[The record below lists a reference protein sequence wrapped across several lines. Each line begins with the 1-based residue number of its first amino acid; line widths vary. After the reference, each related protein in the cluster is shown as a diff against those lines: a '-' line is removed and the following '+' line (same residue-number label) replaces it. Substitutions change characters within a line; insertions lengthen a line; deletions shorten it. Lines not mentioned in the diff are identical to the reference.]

1 MKKTASML
9 HSKSTSD
16 IKLGPMPIVAS
27 TMKEMRRI
35 EDPPVEKFPKYGL
48 PNTSI
53 GTSGLTFSIET
64 NSTVVDSNAEL
75 EVLKAI
81 LNRESYLKRLF
92 KMVKTLEKKFKPEVA
107 DLLDFIRAATI
118 DVIESIVKWREVKGD
133 HDATFMWNGLNYMLK
148 MSSDLDYLVK
158 YKVINEWIGFSI
170 ERNPF
175 CVPFPLENGIQMFAD
190 KVLDPNHIEQG
201 MPSDG
206 FMLGGLTHTTMR
218 KAYAPAPSNTDN
230 NITSSPSRNASS
242 RPISRVD
249 NTAKSKSGTPAGSS
263 TRDVAQS
270 FVLNSD
276 MRKIKQCELV
286 ILKEEEKF
294 GRYSRDPDGRIVPL
308 IQAKTRIAALEL
320 RKDDKRPI
328 QEPSKV
334 KKFAPHAAKSDIG
347 VAPIPYVPEE
357 ELPDPYSNNEIVA
370 NNDDTVL
377 PKERGEVAV
386 GGILSELNGKGTE
399 TRPRRVIPPTLGS
412 SIEFGRH
419 RKKKTLGERLAEI
432 AKLKEEILAQK
443 IALEK
448 IQDKEK
454 RSQKKSRERSA
465 PQPMESLT
473 TDNLAPPIA
482 VNDAVERPSSTGE
495 SEMKDSSTKEL
506 DDYAFDAENTSDE
519 VKVSDTSSRSLR
531 VQLRLNKINEDLQ
544 IIEKEENQATNELN
558 HLIKDQSEIDR
569 LKIQELGD
577 INVDRSRE
585 IERRRRLLLPEEG
598 KRTGPPPVDKENV
611 YDYYSTRIQTC
622 IRGWLARC
630 WAKWYRLAV
639 VRAAIIM
646 QAVMRGSLVRWRTWK
661 FKFIYRSVTHIQ
673 RVYRG
678 YKARGASAKLAKNKN
693 IGKSA
698 LIIQTGW
705 RAFLGKRRVGRK
717 KKLDNMAIEAIRSC
731 DARTLFATDA
741 KELARRI
748 LCAIEEPGIT
758 SYPPDEVLHL
768 LRITIMIF
776 QGTRGLMGFAEYD
789 FINARYYKEV
799 DGEHLTWYE
808 ASKMVNRSERF
819 IRLLRFIAYG
829 PGAKPPRL
837 IQIPHNAILL
847 FDAMQDNP
855 NWKLDTFETMGLG
868 SKLAVQMFKWVNSVI
883 LVSKNQ
889 PEFLYFIAS
898 PFPDWL
904 PQLQRLQAES
914 RQSDFNLAVAN
925 RTIDTIKQ
933 YQLLNPNDEILNDL
947 LNKEIKYILRNVENY
962 EYSRK
967 VTFDKEDNVREA
979 QVVRE
984 KVTVANMNNKLMTH
998 IEELSVIA
1006 KKYKN
1011 IAKAASGGD
1020 KAAEKALP
1028 DARADLIHKELA
1040 CNDYRSQFKLI
1051 KSICADNEQTRKNM
1065 GRLTNDLRAKA
1076 HVAGEAAAR
1085 QIIAACKCQVMLV
1098 EVGVRHDSDLPD
1110 RYKSSYLRLQEEE
1123 AKCRER
1129 SKLALRAADI
1139 DRKEYDKG
1147 IEEES
1152 RKRAEEDI
1160 KSDKMQPNDAEM
1172 QEERVEDEEEAR
1184 VERLKASQYLPDS
1197 LKVAPARPR
1206 PVIICLARDVPGMI
1220 KRRIISEVTRWMPGI
1235 FVNMDIDDNMG
1246 LNSDKIQ
1253 AVLDS
1258 NHCVILHTDHG
1269 LTEMTR
1275 KDFMKNFDFTLRSLI
1290 PVPFVVMAIGNEEN
1304 ISSAAG
1310 GEYGVNKRDIVLSR
1324 DKDIKG
1330 SLETMSYILLELKKP
1345 DIVNKMLVQSTDVVP
1360 SSPSMVLVLET
1371 VFVVLSEHDGFF
1383 SPDKGSMGG
1392 STWRL
1397 TQKLLADPLGLVE
1410 KLKCKVRGSTS
1421 FRRCECVHQYMQH
1434 RHWPPAG
1441 SAIRMQDIV
1450 LNLLSLYVE
1459 KWYLS
1464 EWTTLQQGG
1473 LPRQPLTKN
1482 LTLGIQTVI
1491 VVGDNMA
1498 DPDTD
1503 FVGDNSNNGWRMPAA
1518 KLVRT
1523 ALQDLRLLKTV
1534 ATINGHKYH
1543 VCVYREANYVYLDA
1557 YDPVTSAIYFTSVA
1571 TPDVPSLLVPDAFS
1585 ISAGVK
1591 IEPPSSNQELSTRL
1605 VKLLALDRVRN
1616 NNNARKMLVCRREYR
1631 FMQNLTVKLRGMIV
1645 HIKAYEAAL
1654 GELYFKA
1661 YIPQFS
1667 AHVELLMA
1675 DDSRLKLLRN
1685 NDESIEGKNVYDH
1698 DARGMLP
1705 AVLDRLDLNPGIKIV
1720 NANGFDRYDGFKKQK
1735 AGIMQLIKSQG
1746 FKLKIRTKG
1755 GAGRLL
1761 KVGIVHF
1768 NSVPH
1773 ILFIRVATASKLLR
1787 IILYEPRTRKQLEI
1801 RINEFMRLLIF
1812 KTVSDD
1818 VRVWYTELVKR
1829 LRMDWRG
1836 ERALNFDTTILR
1848 VVRKILGRRVI
1859 LTFHAIDEVSISA
1872 VIIDNST
1879 SARYIALL
1887 TKETIIRLLLFV
1899 PDTDFVKKEFG
1910 LEEVSESIKNI
1921 LVKSIENSKKVI
1933 KSKKSKKKN
1942 LSENEDEESTERNGD
1957 IDPAT
1962 FDTKIGDILS
1972 HPDSLLLLAYK
1983 LQVLLKA
1990 GPASDDNREV
2000 PQNYFTEEP
2009 EDATV
2014 EFIRK
2019 FQPTNR
2025 MDIDTSI
2032 VHKPRLAQTIHTKLD
2047 VDIVLRNRKQLMWLN
2062 MEQELNDL
2070 ALRKSQAALIRVQ
2083 EDEKASEEI
2092 DQYLNTIEDVEELDS
2107 AIASAA
2113 NTTTTAIM
2121 DQVEQ
2126 GIVNRMV
2133 ERANPGTTQEVRRT
2147 VMMMSANGKDT
2158 VEVDSALLT
2167 EEQREILGRGE
2178 NFVCES
2184 GVKCTFRGSGSRWSG
2199 HVSIKVYET
2208 LCWISPEDGCG
2219 RRLRYIV
2226 YEPNTAC
2233 YYEGIVRNSRHMRE
2247 ILGVN
2252 GQDLLSP
2259 LKTTEMV
2266 LFIAKYRMN
2275 LVKNDITWDGEV
2287 NDSGAPPYRVEFESV
2302 RIYDNTKVTPIN
2314 ANEDLDAEVNS
2325 MKVID
2330 VGKLRGKKVLRLA
2343 RRVSGLLMQ
2352 LTVFELPK
2360 TEAELEND
2368 KDNEIE
2374 QEEENIYDEIHNS
2387 ALFKKPSSE
2396 EKAEGVSKFH
2406 IDENML
2412 SKTKIPRFIAPTMR
2426 VIGYDPKS
2434 KRKVIM
2440 LATPEMMLEL
2450 AGGMY
2455 SPYLDPSRRRDLAKI
2470 LCESLLLH
2478 FPRGKPFELNVAW
2491 SGAKSLSTA
2500 VASDRKGSSWRSSAD
2515 RVVKRPG
2522 KIFRSA
2528 VRVSKLELLVTLY
2541 VQQTVNHLEGEQ
2553 ANLNSEK
2560 RVIFNF
2566 YSTAASE
2573 AAEVLVNEDDQIK
2586 RIGTTIMSHPDG
2598 PIRATVIRRFLRY
2611 FQAALMEDPEDM
2623 HKKILHITFA
2633 GPKKDFVNEYKNIG
2647 VPQPG
2652 EDYRPV
2658 GVPEVFL
2665 PLDTCGRVI
2674 HRRGMTMSN
2683 TEDKNNVVTKD
2694 YVVTIYTKSKN
2705 EEPERGLVIKLYERG
2720 KSDVAILHL
2729 GPSQCYRLVDE
2740 AGEPDLMRDIVA
2752 AKELMDGE
2760 DLDNLEVNFQT
2771 FTKKGDIEN
2780 ERNKLISLLCDI
2792 VLADLGVKTNPQ
2804 QQLMPYIKSYQ
2815 AFSITN

>member
-1 MKKTASML
+1 M
-9 HSKSTSD
+9 
-16 IKLGPMPIVAS
+16 PMVAS

-35 EDPPVEKFPKYGL
+35 EDPPVDKFPKYGL

-53 GTSGLTFSIET
+53 GASGLTFSIET
-64 NSTVVDSNAEL
+64 NETVVDSNAEL

-118 DVIESIVKWREVKGD
+118 DVIEAVVKWREVKGD

-175 CVPFPLENGIQMFAD
+175 CVPFPLENGIQLFAD

-206 FMLGGLTHTTMR
+206 FMLGGLTHTTMK
-218 KAYAPAPSNTDN
+218 KAYAPINSDN
-230 NITSSPSRNASS
+230 NAATSPGKGGNS
-242 RPISRVD
+242 RPVSRAD
-249 NTAKSKSGTPAGSS
+249 NAAKSKSSSTTGSS
-263 TRDVAQS
+263 SRDVAQS

-294 GRYSRDPDGRIVPL
+294 GRYSRDPEGRIVPL

-320 RKDDKRPI
+320 RKDDRRPI
-328 QEPSKV
+328 QEPSSV

-347 VAPIPYVPEE
+347 IAPIPYVPED
-357 ELPDPYSNNEIVA
+357 ELPDPYANNELVA
-370 NNDDTVL
+370 NSDDTVL

-386 GGILSELNGKGTE
+386 GGILSELHSKGTE
-399 TRPRRVIPPTLGS
+399 TRPRRVIPPTIGS

-454 RSQKKSRERSA
+454 RSIKKSRERSA
-465 PQPMESLT
+465 PQPVEPLATDYASIST
-473 TDNLAPPIA
+473 T
-482 VNDAVERPSSTGE
+482 VNDVLERPTSTGE

-506 DDYAFDAENTSDE
+506 DEFMLDAVNTSE
-519 VKVSDTSSRSLR
+519 EIKVSDTANRSLR
-531 VQLRLNKINEDLQ
+531 VQARLNKINEDLKT
-544 IIEKEENQATNELN
+544 IEKEEKQSSNELN
-558 HLIKDQSEIDR
+558 HLVKDQNEIDR
-569 LKIQELGD
+569 LKIQELGS
-577 INVDRSRE
+577 INGERSRE

-598 KRTGPPPVDKENV
+598 KRTGPPPADKENV

-639 VRAAIIM
+639 VRAAIVM

-661 FKFIYRSVTHIQ
+661 YKFIYRSATHIQ

-705 RAFLGKRRVGRK
+705 RAYLGKRRVSRK
-717 KKLDNMAIEAIRSC
+717 RKLDNMALEAIRSC
-731 DARTLFATDA
+731 DARTLFASDA

-768 LRITIMIF
+768 LRITTMIF

-789 FINARYYKEV
+789 FINARNYKEV

-847 FDAMQDNP
+847 FDAMRDNP

-868 SKLAVQMFKWVNSVI
+868 SKLAIQMFKWVNAVI

-904 PQLQRLQAES
+904 PQLQKLQAES
-914 RQSDFNLAVAN
+914 RYCDFNLAVAN

-933 YQLLNPNDEILNDL
+933 YQQLNQNDDMLNELLD
-947 LNKEIKYILRNVENY
+947 KEIKYIIRNMDTH
-962 EYSRK
+962 EYNK
-967 VTFDKEDNVREA
+967 KAIFDKEDNVREL
-979 QVVRE
+979 QIVRE
-984 KVTVANMNNKLMTH
+984 KVTLANMNNKLMIH
-998 IEELSVIA
+998 IDELSTIA
-1006 KKYKN
+1006 KKYK
-1011 IAKAASGGD
+1011 ITSKAASSGD
-1020 KAAEKALP
+1020 KGAEKSLP

-1040 CNDYRSQFKLI
+1040 CNDYRSQFKLV
-1051 KSICADNEQTRKNM
+1051 KAICDDNQMTRKNM
-1065 GRLTNDLRAKA
+1065 GRLSNDIRAKA

-1085 QIIAACKCQVMLV
+1085 QIISTCKCQVMLL

-1110 RYKSSYLRLQEEE
+1110 RYKSSYLLLQEED
-1123 AKCRER
+1123 AKCRDR
-1129 SKLALRAADI
+1129 SKLALRAAEI
-1139 DRKEYDKG
+1139 DRKEYDKN

-1152 RKRAEEDI
+1152 KARAEDDL
-1160 KSDKMQPNDAEM
+1160 KTDKIQPNDAEM

-1184 VERLKASQYLPDS
+1184 LERLKASQYLPDS
-1197 LKVAPARPR
+1197 LKAAPLRPR
-1206 PVIICLARDVPGMI
+1206 PVIICLARDVPGMTQ
-1220 KRRIISEVTRWMPGI
+1220 RRIISEITRWMPGI

-1253 AVLDS
+1253 TVLDS

-1275 KDFMKNFDFTLRSLI
+1275 KDFIKNFDFTLRSLI

-1304 ISSAAG
+1304 VSSAAG
-1310 GEYGVNKRDIVLSR
+1310 GDYGVSKRDIVLSR

-1345 DIVNKMLVQSTDVVP
+1345 DIINKMQVQSTDVVP
-1360 SSPSMVLVLET
+1360 SSPFMVLVLET
-1371 VFVVLSEHDGFF
+1371 VFVVISDHDGFF

-1397 TQKLLADPLGLVE
+1397 TQKLLADPLELIE
-1410 KLKCKVRGSTS
+1410 KLKRKVRGSTS

-1473 LPRQPLTKN
+1473 LPQQPLTKN
-1482 LTLGIQTVI
+1482 LTLGIQSVI

-1498 DPDTD
+1498 DPDAD

-1534 ATINGHKYH
+1534 ASINGHKYH

-1571 TPDVPSLLVPDAFS
+1571 TPDLPGLLIPDAFS

-1616 NNNARKMLVCRREYR
+1616 NNNARKLLFCRREYR

-1661 YIPQFS
+1661 YIPRFS

-1675 DDSRLKLLRN
+1675 EDIRLKLFQD
-1685 NDESIEGKNVYDH
+1685 NDESIEGRNVYEK

-1705 AVLDRLDLNPGIKIV
+1705 AVLDRLDLHPGMKMI
-1720 NANGFDRYDGFKKQK
+1720 NANGFDRYDGYKKQK
-1735 AGIMQLIKSQG
+1735 VGIMQLIKSQG
-1746 FKLKIRTKG
+1746 FKLRIRTRG
-1755 GAGRLL
+1755 GAGKLL

-1773 ILFIRVATASKLLR
+1773 ILFIRVATTSKLLR
-1787 IILYEPRTRKQLEI
+1787 VILYEPRTRKQLEI

-1812 KTVSDD
+1812 KTLSDD
-1818 VRVWYTELVKR
+1818 VRVWYDELVKR
-1829 LRMDWRG
+1829 LKMDWRG
-1836 ERALNFDTTILR
+1836 DRSLSFDTTILR

-1859 LTFHAIDEVSISA
+1859 LTFHAIDEVSIS
-1872 VIIDNST
+1872 VMLIDSST
-1879 SARYIALL
+1879 CARYIALL
-1887 TKETIIRLLLFV
+1887 TKEAVIRLLLFV
-1899 PDTDFVKKEFG
+1899 PDADFVKKEFG
-1910 LEEVSESIKNI
+1910 LAEVSESIKNI
-1921 LVKSIENSKKVI
+1921 LIKSIENSKKII
-1933 KSKKSKKKN
+1933 KSKKVMKN
-1942 LSENEDEESTERNGD
+1942 NQAESAEEEDIVRNVD
-1957 IDPAT
+1957 IDPAI

-1990 GPASDDNREV
+1990 GPASDDNREM

-2009 EDATV
+2009 EDAKV

-2032 VHKPRLAQTIHTKLD
+2032 AYKPRLAQTVHTKVD
-2047 VDIVLRNRKQLMWLN
+2047 VDIVLRNRKQLMWLK
-2062 MEQELNDL
+2062 MEEELNDL
-2070 ALRKSQAALIRVQ
+2070 ALRKSQSAMIRVQ
-2083 EDEKASEEI
+2083 EDEKASQDI
-2092 DQYLNTIEDVEELDS
+2092 DQYLNTIDDAEELES
-2107 AIASAA
+2107 AITSAA
-2113 NTTTTAIM
+2113 NTATTAIM

-2158 VEVDSALLT
+2158 VEVGSDLLT

-2178 NFVCES
+2178 KLVVEC
-2184 GVKCTFRGSGSRWSG
+2184 GVKCSFRGSGARWSG

-2208 LCWISPEDGCG
+2208 LCWVSPEDGCG

-2233 YYEGIVRNSRHMRE
+2233 YYEGIVRNSRHMKE

-2252 GQDLLSP
+2252 GQDMLSP
-2259 LKTTEMV
+2259 LKTKEMI

-2275 LVKNDITWDGEV
+2275 LVKNDITWDGEI
-2287 NDSGAPPYRVEFESV
+2287 NDTGAPPYRVEFDSV
-2302 RIYDNTKVTPIN
+2302 RIYDNTKITPIN

-2330 VGKLRGKKVLRLA
+2330 VGKLRGKKILRLA

-2360 TEAELEND
+2360 S
-2368 KDNEIE
+2368 EIE
-2374 QEEENIYDEIHNS
+2374 QENEDDKEGDDDKEKEEEKIYDEINNS
-2387 ALFKKPSSE
+2387 ALFKKSSNND
-2396 EKAEGVSKFH
+2396 KVDGVSKFH

-2434 KRKVIM
+2434 KRKVVL
-2440 LATPEMMLEL
+2440 LASPEMMLEL
-2450 AGGMY
+2450 SGGMY

-2470 LCESLLLH
+2470 LCEALLLH

-2553 ANLNSEK
+2553 ANLNLEK
-2560 RVIFNF
+2560 RIIFNF

-2573 AAEVLVNEDDQIK
+2573 AAEIMVNEDDQIK
-2586 RIGTTIMSHPDG
+2586 RIGSTIMSFPDG
-2598 PIRATVIRRFLRY
+2598 PIRATVIRRFLRF

-2623 HKKILHITFA
+2623 HRKILKVDFA
-2633 GPKKDFVNEYKNIG
+2633 APKKDFVNEYKNIG
-2647 VPQPG
+2647 VSQPG
-2652 EDYRPV
+2652 EDIRPV

-2674 HRRGMTMSN
+2674 HRRGMTLTN
-2683 TEDKNNVVTKD
+2683 LEDKNNIITKD
-2694 YVVTIYTKSKN
+2694 YVVTIYTKSKD
-2705 EEPERGLVIKLYERG
+2705 EEPERGLVIKMYERG

-2729 GPSQCYRLVDE
+2729 GASQCYRLSDE

-2780 ERNKLISLLCDI
+2780 ERNKLINLLCDI

-2804 QQLMPYIKSYQ
+2804 QQLLPFIKSYQ